1 MESWL
6 RCVGSSSLSKDQIR
20 APCIS
25 GKSLCLLLNC
35 ASSLVVLWVDSSPW
49 MVRVTTKASAG
60 IFASHLTLLISTVYS
75 AAINI
80 SKRKLS
86 PVSFWSPSEA
96 FSPSG
101 HTRPEKVWPCR
112 SSHSF
117 RSCALAPTTVCW
129 VVSPSSAMLSDFYVL
144 SRMFFSFLLAPCCFL
159 LNPLVYH
166 FFRVAFLLSSMY
178 PQPLLILPSYLLPHH
193 SIMAH
198 FLSPQI
204 GNELHEDPWWC
215 LFFFSS
221 INIS

>member
-6 RCVGSSSLSKDQIR
+6 WCVGSSSLSKDQIR
-20 APCIS
+20 VPCIS

-101 HTRPEKVWPCR
+101 HTRPEKVWPCH

-117 RSCALAPTTVCW
+117 RSCALAPTTV
-129 VVSPSSAMLSDFYVL
+129 VLGSVSFICDALWLLRSLPNVLLLPPCLRAASYSTLQSITSSE
-144 SRMFFSFLLAPCCFL
+144 
-159 LNPLVYH
+159 
-166 FFRVAFLLSSMY
+166 
-178 PQPLLILPSYLLPHH
+178 LPSCSPACIHSLSWFFPHTSYPTTASWHTSCLPR
-193 SIMAH
+193 
-198 FLSPQI
+198 
-204 GNELHEDPWWC
+204 
-215 LFFFSS
+215 
-221 INIS
+221 